1 MCREGRKGSKIRKRK
16 KKSFY
21 EIGLSGKG

>member
-1 MCREGRKGSKIRKRK
+1 MEGRKGCNIRKRK
-16 KKSFY
+16 KQSFY